1 MKTKPTDQ
9 LPPHSIEAEQ
19 GVLGCCL
26 LNQEKLD
33 VCLQF
38 GMTRQWFYDL
48 RHSAIFD
55 ALVATYNRAA
65 PGDSIIIAQALKES
79 GKLEAAGGLAYLSE
93 LPDKVPSA
101 EIVTHYAQILRDY
114 FIRRRLMFAL
124 ADGQLKVRDER
135 ETADN
140 LMASVESAID
150 QCRIGVA
157 EAESMTSKEAVATVI
172 DTLQERAE
180 KAKESSGVTGVPTGF
195 KQLNRMTAGW
205 QAGELILVCARPAVG
220 KSALLMNFAR
230 AAAVDSR
237 VPTLVLTAEMSI
249 EQMARRLVCE
259 VASVDGKIVRN
270 GDIYNIPSYAAEQRR
285 LVTAAARVQKS
296 PIFWKYVKGMAAC
309 EVGALIR
316 SHVRKHGV
324 GLVVIDYLQLLE
336 PDHRTGTMTYDIG
349 TVAESLKGFGVKNN
363 VPIICAAQLNRECAK
378 GNRRP
383 QISDIG
389 DSKQIEQ
396 AGEVIMLIHRDTEE
410 DPTKAEVN
418 LAKQR
423 EGETGVIPMGYVPAW
438 CRFTEEAVVPA

>member
-1 MKTKPTDQ
+1 
-9 LPPHSIEAEQ
+9 
-19 GVLGCCL
+19 
-26 LNQEKLD
+26 
-33 VCLQF
+33 
-38 GMTRQWFYDL
+38 
-48 RHSAIFD
+48 
-55 ALVATYNRAA
+55 
-65 PGDSIIIAQALKES
+65 
-79 GKLEAAGGLAYLSE
+79 
-93 LPDKVPSA
+93 
-101 EIVTHYAQILRDY
+101 
-114 FIRRRLMFAL
+114 
-124 ADGQLKVRDER
+124 
-135 ETADN
+135 
-140 LMASVESAID
+140 
-150 QCRIGVA
+150 
-157 EAESMTSKEAVATVI
+157 
-172 DTLQERAE
+172 
-180 KAKESSGVTGVPTGF
+180 
-195 KQLNRMTAGW
+195 
-205 QAGELILVCARPAVG
+205 
-220 KSALLMNFAR
+220 MNFAR

-270 GDIYNIPSYAAEQRR
+270 GDIYNIPSYASEQRR
-285 LVTAAARVQKS
+285 LVSSAARVQKS
-296 PIFWKYVKGMAAC
+296 PIFWRYVKGMAAC

-336 PDHRTGTMTYDIG
+336 PDHRTGAMTYDIG

-438 CRFTEEAVVPA
+438 CRFTEEAVVPE